1 MRQSFRSAIHTRARE
16 LALLALVVALVPWT
30 GACRIERASAPGV
43 GDQDADFAARVEEIL
58 RLSAEAW
65 NAGDLEGFM
74 VHYERAPTTTYIGS
88 SGLRVGYDSIHAR
101 YAPVFEPGAERDS
114 LRFESIRTRL
124 LDQRFGVATARYVL
138 FREGVITS
146 TGPFTLVLMRV
157 EGAWKII
164 HDQSAADPPPE
175 PESAPEE
182 SDEPTAGENDDGG
195 SAGAA

>member
-1 MRQSFRSAIHTRARE
+1 MRQGSRFNRRVRVPAPAV
-16 LALLALVVALVPWT
+16 LALALTLGPWAT
-30 GACRIERASAPGV
+30 ACRIERATAPGAE
-43 GDQDADFAARVEEIL
+43 DQGADFEARVEEIL

-88 SGLRVGYDSIHAR
+88 AGLRVGYDSIHAR
-101 YAPVFEPGAERDS
+101 FAPDFEPRAARDS

-124 LDQRFGVATARYVL
+124 LEQRFGVATARYVL
-138 FREGVITS
+138 HSDGVTTS

-164 HDQSAADPPPE
+164 HDQSAADPRPE
-175 PESAPEE
+175 PEPEE
-182 SDEPTAGENDDGG
+182 NDEGG

>member
-1 MRQSFRSAIHTRARE
+1 MRQGIRFTRGVRARALGV
-16 LALLALVVALVPWT
+16 LALAMTVGPWAT
-30 GACRIERASAPGV
+30 ACRIERAAAPGAE
-43 GDQDADFAARVEEIL
+43 DQDADFEARVEEIL

-74 VHYERAPTTTYIGS
+74 VHYERAPATTYIGS
-88 SGLRVGYDSIHAR
+88 AGLLVGYDAIRAR
-101 YAPVFEPGAERDS
+101 YAPEFEPGAARDS

-124 LDQRFGVATARYVL
+124 LEQRFGVATARYVL
-138 FREGVITS
+138 HREGVTTS

-175 PESAPEE
+175 PESEE
-182 SDEPTAGENDDGG
+182 NGEGG
-195 SAGAA
+195 SAGTA